1 MELTDIQLLL
11 GSPNTR
17 DAISGSPLGSN
28 PSTHENIDNSNS
40 TNEDDCNDSLNLSI
54 GNSEI
59 SLTGLGRD
67 PEALI
72 VSVEKVRFSNDA

>member
-1 MELTDIQLLL
+1 MELADVQILL
-11 GSPNTR
+11 GSPSTR
-17 DAISGSPLGSN
+17 DAVSGSPLGSN
-28 PSTHENIDNSNS
+28 PSAHEIIDNS
-40 TNEDDCNDSLNLSI
+40 TNEDDCKDDSLNLSI

-72 VSVEKVRFSNDA
+72 VSVENVRFSNDV

>member
-1 MELTDIQLLL
+1 MELTDIQVLL
-11 GSPNTR
+11 GSPSTW

-28 PSTHENIDNSNS
+28 PSAHENIDDS
-40 TNEDDCNDSLNLSI
+40 TNEDDCKDDSLNLSI

-67 PEALI
+67 PQALI
-72 VSVEKVRFSNDA
+72 VSVGKVRFSNDV